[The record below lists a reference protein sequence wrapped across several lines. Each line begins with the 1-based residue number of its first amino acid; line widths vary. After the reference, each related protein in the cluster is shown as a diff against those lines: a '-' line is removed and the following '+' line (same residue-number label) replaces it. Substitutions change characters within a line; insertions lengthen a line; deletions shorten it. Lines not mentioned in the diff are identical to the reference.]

1 MRSRRLA
8 VTLVLGGIVACGGDG
23 GSSGCVPTA
32 SASCNGGGG
41 GGTTGFVTKS
51 LTDGGTTY
59 GYQVFIPANYNTTS
73 GPIPVI
79 VFMHGSVEKG
89 SDNQAQTNVGL
100 GPVVKANASSFPA
113 IVVFPQGP
121 AIEGTVGNEIFD
133 RITVSALDRT
143 LAEYSKA
150 DPKRVYLT
158 GISYGGIRGYE
169 VAYRNPTKFA
179 AWVPI
184 SASICAPCISGPTST
199 TQTQG
204 FTARRA
210 GAEARPHL
218 GVPRRQRPPDLRER
232 LVRDQDGVHEQ
243 WGSVP
248 AHGGLGRP
256 HHLGRRL
263 REPRSL
269 DVGLPE
275 DALTR

>member
-32 SASCNGGGG
+32 AASCNGGGG
-41 GGTTGFVTKS
+41 GGGNVTTGFVVKS
-51 LTDGGTTY
+51 LSDGGTTY

-100 GPVVKANASSFPA
+100 GPVVKASLSSFPA

-133 RITVSALDRT
+133 RITVSALDKT
-143 LAEYSKA
+143 LVEYSRA

-184 SASICAPCISGPTST
+184 SASICASCISGSTST

-204 FTARRA
+204 FQLAAQGLKPVPIWEFHGDTDPQISVNDSYAIKSAFTAN
-210 GAEARPHL
+210 GDPYQLTVLSGGHTIW
-218 GVPRRQRPPDLRER
+218 
-232 LVRDQDGVHEQ
+232 DGVYARADLWTWVYQ
-243 WGSVP
+243 K
-248 AHGGLGRP
+248 
-256 HHLGRRL
+256 
-263 REPRSL
+263 
-269 DVGLPE
+269 
-275 DALTR
+275 TR

>member
-8 VTLVLGGIVACGGDG
+8 VTLVLGGIAACGGDG
-23 GSSGCVPTA
+23 GSSGCVPTT

-41 GGTTGFVTKS
+41 GGGNVTTGFVSKS
-51 LTDGGTTY
+51 LADGSTTY

-100 GPVVKANASSFPA
+100 GPVVKASLSSFPA

-133 RITVSALDRT
+133 RITVSALDKT
-143 LAEYSKA
+143 VAEYSKA

-184 SASICAPCISGPTST
+184 SASICASCISGSTST
-199 TQTQG
+199 TQSQG
-204 FTARRA
+204 FTLAA
-210 GAEARPHL
+210 QGL
-218 GVPRRQRPPDLRER
+218 KTVPIWEFHGDNDTQISVSDSYAIKTAFTNNGDPYQLT
-232 LVRDQDGVHEQ
+232 VVSGGHSIWDGVYANPTLWTWVYQ
-243 WGSVP
+243 K
-248 AHGGLGRP
+248 
-256 HHLGRRL
+256 
-263 REPRSL
+263 
-269 DVGLPE
+269 
-275 DALTR
+275 TR